1 MTDTESSSAM
11 STLRETSSRITRFHE
26 AVRFAFP
33 HRFAIAVILGLTLAV
48 AALNAVEPLLL
59 KFIFDGLVGDD
70 PTRSLALGLIGLG
83 GFALARELLVA
94 GSNWLTWHT
103 RIGLHYA
110 LLDATVG
117 KLHRMPLH
125 IQRSEGVGAIMTRLD
140 RSIQGLVAAVAEIL
154 FNVIPAL
161 VFLVIAA
168 IIMFTLNPV
177 LAAVVLAFAPVPALI
192 AALAAPEQTAR
203 ERILLDR
210 WAKIYGRFNEV
221 LSGILVVRSFAMED
235 AEKRRFMQDVGAAN
249 RVVIR
254 GVGLDQGYSAASNVV
269 VAVARLAAVGLGGWM
284 VINGAVTVGT
294 VIAFLGYVGQLF
306 GPVQG
311 LSSVYQ
317 TVKRATVCLDE
328 VLGILNVQEHLGDR
342 PDAIDLE
349 SIRGDVE
356 FRNVRFRYSENSR
369 LILDDFNLHVRSGEM
384 AAIIG
389 PSGSGK
395 STLMALLMRF
405 YEAQEGSV
413 YIDGHDVRELKQGGL
428 RRQIA
433 VVLQDPLLFND
444 TVRNNIAYGKPEASQ
459 QEIEAAA
466 KAANAD
472 NIIQHLPQ
480 GFDTRVGERGGL
492 LSVGERQRITIAR
505 ALLKDPSILILDEAT
520 SALDAESE
528 ALVQQALERLEKGRT
543 TFVIAHRLSTVVNAD
558 KIVVLGNGKVTECGT
573 HAELMRLNGYYAG
586 LVKRQ
591 HHGMIDNDDPTP
603 PIDRRKNRRS
613 EEQDRGAENGNT

>member
-1 MTDTESSSAM
+1 MVNPEHSGHDDS
-11 STLRETSSRITRFHE
+11 LRQSGSRILRFHE

-33 HRFAIAVILGLTLAV
+33 QRFAIAVILGLTLGV
-48 AALNAVEPLLL
+48 AGLNAVEPLIL
-59 KFIFDGLVGDD
+59 KYIFDGLVGDD
-70 PTRSLALGLIGLG
+70 PTRQLILGLIGLG
-83 GFALARELLVA
+83 AFALTRELLLA

-140 RSIQGLVAAVAEIL
+140 RSIQGLVGAVAEIL

-168 IIMFTLNPV
+168 IIMFNLNAV
-177 LAAVVLAFAPVPALI
+177 LALVVLAFAPVPALI

-269 VAVARLAAVGLGGWM
+269 VAVARVAAVGLGGWM

-311 LSSVYQ
+311 LSGVYQ

-342 PDAIDLE
+342 PDAIELE
-349 SIRGDVE
+349 TVRGDVE
-356 FRNVRFRYSENSR
+356 FRDVKFRYSENTR
-369 LILDDFNLHVRSGEM
+369 LILDGFNLHVRPGEM

-395 STLMALLMRF
+395 STLMGLLMRF
-405 YEAQEGSV
+405 YEAQEGTV
-413 YIDGHDVRELKQGGL
+413 YIDGHDVRGLKQGAL
-428 RRQIA
+428 RRHIA

-444 TVRNNIAYGKPEASQ
+444 TVRNNIAYGKPEATQ
-459 QEIEAAA
+459 QEIEEAA
-466 KAANAD
+466 KAANAYD
-472 NIIQHLPQ
+472 LIQHLPQ

-528 ALVQQALERLEKGRT
+528 RLVQEALERLEQGRT
-543 TFVIAHRLSTVVNAD
+543 TFVIAHRLSTVINAD
-558 KIVVLGNGKVTECGT
+558 KIVVLGNGRVAECGT
-573 HAELMRLNGYYAG
+573 HNELMRLDGYYAS

-603 PIDRRKNRRS
+603 PIDRRRNRKAG
-613 EEQDRGAENGNT
+613 Q

>member
-1 MTDTESSSAM
+1 MPHTREHLHQ
-11 STLRETSSRITRFHE
+11 LRETGSRITRFHH

-33 HRFAIAVILGLTLAV
+33 QRFAVAVILVLTLAV
-48 AALNAVEPLLL
+48 SGLNAVEPLIL
-59 KFIFDGLVGDD
+59 KYIFDGLVEEDAVRALVTG
-70 PTRSLALGLIGLG
+70 LVGLGLFALGRE
-83 GFALARELLVA
+83 ALSA

-161 VFLVIAA
+161 VFLVISA
-168 IIMFTLNPV
+168 IIMFNLNATL
-177 LAAVVLAFAPVPALI
+177 ATVVLLFAPLPALI
-192 AALAAPEQTAR
+192 ATLAAPEQTAR

-221 LSGILVVRSFAMED
+221 LSGILVVRSFTMED
-235 AEKRRFMQDVGAAN
+235 EEKRRFMRDVDSAN

-254 GVGLDQGYSAASNVV
+254 GVGLDQGYSAASNIV
-269 VAVARLAAVGLGGWM
+269 VAIARIAAIGVGGWM

-294 VIAFLGYVGQLF
+294 VVAFLGYVGQLF

-311 LSSVYQ
+311 LSGVYQ

-328 VLGILNVQEHLGDR
+328 ILGILNVQEHLGDR
-342 PDAIDLE
+342 PDAVDPEHINGE
-349 SIRGDVE
+349 VE
-356 FRNVRFRYSENSR
+356 FRNISFRYNDDSR
-369 LILDDFNLHVRSGEM
+369 LVLKDFSLKVEAGKM
-384 AAIIG
+384 VAIIG

-395 STLMALLMRF
+395 STLMGLLMRF
-405 YEAQEGSV
+405 YEAEEGTIF
-413 YIDGHDVRELKQGGL
+413 IDGQDIRNLKQSGL
-428 RRQIA
+428 RRHIA

-444 TVRNNIAYGKPEASQ
+444 TVRNNIAYGKPDASER
-459 QEIEAAA
+459 EIEAAA
-466 KAANAD
+466 KAANAYD
-472 NIIQHLPQ
+472 LIEHLSE
-480 GFDTRVGERGGL
+480 GFDTRVGERGTL

-505 ALLKDPSILILDEAT
+505 ALLKNPSILILDEAT

-528 ALVQQALERLEKGRT
+528 QLVQQALENLEAGRT

-558 KIVVLGNGKVTECGT
+558 RIVVLGNGRVTESGT
-573 HAELMRLNGYYAG
+573 HEELMELNGYYAD
-586 LVKRQ
+586 LIRRQ
-591 HHGMIDNDDPTP
+591 HHGLIDNDVPSP
-603 PIDRRKNRRS
+603 AVDRRRNRRPEPPPES
-613 EEQDRGAENGNT
+613 L